1 MCDYGF
7 EEESLNCPG
16 KAGNETSQNEE
27 NGAER
32 AKRQLSGNNKS
43 SQKDQNRPFS
53 LTNKGKPAIQNQG
66 NTQGSSQSG
75 QTKAQ
80 GPKIA
85 ENLLQ
90 INVFFQTLN
99 VQTVAEEPKYE
110 VSFYAF
116 ETSLDGV
123 LI

>member
-16 KAGNETSQNEE
+16 KSGNGTNQNEE
-27 NGAER
+27 GGSER
-32 AKRQLSGNNKS
+32 EKRQLSGNNKS
-43 SQKDQNRPFS
+43 PQKGQSKLHS
-53 LTNKGKPAIQNQG
+53 LTNNGQQGIQNQG
-66 NTQGSSQSG
+66 SAQGNPQSG
-75 QTKAQ
+75 ETKPQ

-110 VSFYAF
+110 ILLLPS
-116 ETSLDGV
+116 EICT
-123 LI
+123 